1 MENSILSYFQIGVEG
16 LYYVLLLIFTIHT
29 IFLVFHW
36 FTYGNDRRTSLIAL
50 AIYLVGGAILF
61 VTLSL
66 ALRGI

>member
-1 MENSILSYFQIGVEG
+1 MENSILSYFQIGIEG
-16 LYYVLLLIFTIHT
+16 LYYILLLIFTIHT

>member
-1 MENSILSYFQIGVEG
+1 MENSILSYFQIGIEG